1 MNFKKLIKSI
11 LVRPEFAALTIFI
24 IIAIVFYLIND
35 RFLSVRN
42 LRVLFTI
49 SPEVALIA
57 MGVIILMISGE
68 FDLSV
73 VSVFALSG

>member
-1 MNFKKLIKSI
+1 MNSKKILKSI
-11 LVRPEFAALTIFI
+11 ITRPEFAALAIFI

-49 SPEVALIA
+49 SPEIALIA
-57 MGVIILMISGE
+57 MGVIILMVSGE

-73 VSVFALSG
+73 GSG